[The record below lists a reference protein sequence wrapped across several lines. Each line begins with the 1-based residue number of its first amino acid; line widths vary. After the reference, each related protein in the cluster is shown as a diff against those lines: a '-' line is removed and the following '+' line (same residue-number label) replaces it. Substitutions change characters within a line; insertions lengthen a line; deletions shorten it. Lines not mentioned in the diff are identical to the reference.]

1 MVDGGEQEAAP
12 EPEPVEVAPEPAP
25 EPEPT
30 TEPEPEPE
38 ATTDAYEEF
47 MDAVC
52 RDEPEPEPEP
62 VVESVVEPIVEPI
75 TLSEVEQLRAEF
87 KEKTG
92 KDAPDI
98 EDIDALKGLV
108 AIVSG
113 AF

>member
-1 MVDGGEQEAAP
+1 MKNLARLIFLTFLFLIGCSKDSPKDVNESILPDP
-12 EPEPVEVAPEPAP
+12 TEPV
-25 EPEPT
+25 
-30 TEPEPEPE
+30 
-38 ATTDAYEEF
+38 
-47 MDAVC
+47 
-52 RDEPEPEPEP
+52 
-62 VVESVVEPIVEPI
+62 VEPI

-98 EDIDALKGLV
+98 QDIEALKGLV